1 MSSMVAREKTPVV
14 AATKPLERRDGERSE
29 TARSEAG
36 FVAGVA
42 PPPDPEVEAQAKRRR
57 FTNDYKLRILREA
70 DSCRGPGE
78 IGALL
83 RREGLYSSHLAGWRT
98 QRAAGGL
105 RSGVSNRRGPKP
117 QKDPAQE
124 RQLRELE
131 RENRRLKRKLEHAE
145 SIIAIQKKV
154 AVFLEA
160 LPNSPPDDGNDS

>member
-1 MSSMVAREKTPVV
+1 
-14 AATKPLERRDGERSE
+14 
-29 TARSEAG
+29 
-36 FVAGVA
+36 VAGA
-42 PPPDPEVEAQAKRRR
+42 AAPPDPEVVAQAKRRR

-70 DSCRGPGE
+70 DNCRGPGE

-98 QRAAGGL
+98 QRAVGEL
-105 RSGVSNRRGPKP
+105 RSGASNHRGPKP
-117 QKDPAQE
+117 QKDPVQD

-154 AVFLEA
+154 AVFLET